1 MTEKQ
6 FVHSLGIA
14 VAPFE
19 AVDSLQALEA
29 AVGRIGTPAILKTRR
44 FGYDGKGQV
53 KMTAQVAPAVAW
65 ADIGKAPA
73 ILEGLVHFERE
84 VSVIAARGWDGS
96 VAFYDVPVNV
106 HENGI
111 LRTSTVPAGLSPA
124 LEADAHAIAR
134 KIVAELGYV
143 GVIGIEMFATAKGL
157 IVNELAPRVHNSGH
171 WTMDACA
178 VCQFEQHIRA
188 VCGWPLGDPSRHSNA
203 VMRNLLGHEADEW
216 QMLAKGPQTGLH
228 LYGKGEARRGRKMG
242 HINMLTPRQG

>member
-1 MTEKQ
+1 M
-6 FVHSLGIA
+6 
-14 VAPFE
+14 
-19 AVDSLQALEA
+19 
-29 AVGRIGTPAILKTRR
+29 GRMGLPAILKTRR

-53 KMTAQVAPAVAW
+53 KMTGQVAPAVAW
-65 ADIGKAPA
+65 AEIGKAPA

-124 LEADAHAIAR
+124 LEVEARAIAS

-143 GVIGIEMFATAKGL
+143 GVIGIEMFATASGL
-157 IVNELAPRVHNSGH
+157 TVNELAPRVHNSGH

-178 VCQFEQHIRA
+178 VSQFEQHIRA
-188 VCGWPLGDPSRHSNA
+188 VCGWPLGDTARHSNA
-203 VMRNLLGHEADEW
+203 VMRNLLGHEVDEW
-216 QMLAKGPQTGLH
+216 QGLAKGLANRASPLWQGRGAAGPENGPYKHANPSTGLASCGSSSSN
-228 LYGKGEARRGRKMG
+228 LAA
-242 HINMLTPRQG
+242 PQQGLLSLNPTNNPV